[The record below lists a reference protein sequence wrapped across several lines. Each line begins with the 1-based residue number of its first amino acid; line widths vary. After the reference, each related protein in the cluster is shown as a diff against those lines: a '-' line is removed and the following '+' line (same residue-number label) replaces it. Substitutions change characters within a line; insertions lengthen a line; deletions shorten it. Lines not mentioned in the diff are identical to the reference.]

1 MDVPI
6 TVRPEATTPI
16 YLQIKYQ
23 LAHLITS
30 GRLQEGERLPTV
42 RSVAERLDVN
52 PGTVAQAYRELQQ
65 QGLLEAAPGR
75 GTFVAP
81 TAPVETDAGARRR
94 LLEDAVRAALY
105 RARGLGF
112 ADDEVRQ
119 HLDLALASN
128 DARPVLFAAPT
139 LDIARKYATSLER
152 RVGPALAVH
161 PVTFRA
167 IEARQP
173 HVAALL
179 QSAYYVFTFTGLARS
194 VGDALERLGRPHR
207 VIGCATEVQPH
218 TFAALRALDP
228 AARVC
233 LATEEPYLPPT
244 LNLLT
249 EHTGR
254 PAEDIEVV
262 LDDDREHAAAA
273 FARADRVVYTFGAR
287 DLVIALGVPPERRLE
302 VTFDLTAD
310 AVARVAR
317 VAFGSEVRGDPL
329 DPRRDAS

>member
-30 GRLQEGERLPTV
+30 GRLLEGERLPTV
-42 RSVAERLDVN
+42 RTVAERLDVN

-81 TAPVETDAGARRR
+81 TAPVETDAGERRR

-119 HLDLALASN
+119 HLDLALASD

-152 RVGPALAVH
+152 RIGPALAVH
-161 PVTFRA
+161 PVTFHA
-167 IEARQP
+167 IEAQQP

-179 QSAYYVFTFTGLARS
+179 STAYYVVTFTGLARS
-194 VGDALERLGRPHR
+194 VGEALERLGRPHR

-218 TFAALRALDP
+218 TYAALRALDP
-228 AARVC
+228 AARLC
-233 LATEEPYLPPT
+233 LATQEPYLPPT

-254 PAEDIEVV
+254 PAEDVEVV
-262 LDDDREHAAAA
+262 LDDDRERAAAA

-287 DLVIALGVPPERRLE
+287 DLVTALGVPAERRLE

-317 VAFGSEVRGDPL
+317 VAFGSEERGDQL
-329 DPRRDAS
+329 DPRRDGS

>member
-30 GRLQEGERLPTV
+30 GRLREGHRLPTV
-42 RSVAERLDVN
+42 RTVAERLDVN

-81 TAPVETDAGARRR
+81 TAPVDADAGERRR

-119 HLDLALASN
+119 HLDLALASD

-152 RVGPALAVH
+152 RIGPALSVH
-161 PVTFRA
+161 PVTFHA

-179 QSAYYVFTFTGLARS
+179 STAYFVVTFAGLARS
-194 VGDALERLGRPHR
+194 VGEALERLGHPHR

-218 TFAALRALDP
+218 TYAALRALDP
-228 AARVC
+228 GARVC
-233 LATEEPYLPPT
+233 LATQEPYVPPT
-244 LNLLT
+244 LNLLA

-254 PAEDIEVV
+254 RAEDIEIV
-262 LDDDREHAAAA
+262 LDDDPEDAAAA

-287 DLVIALGVPPERRLE
+287 DLVIAHGVPTERRLE
-302 VTFDLTAD
+302 VTFDLTAE

-317 VAFGSEVRGDPL
+317 VVFGSDVRSEHL
-329 DPRRDAS
+329 DPHRTGS